1 MVRGCGDMDTRHGKS
16 SCPLGIS
23 GEIVRGWRRREVVV
37 RRLMEMKTDND
48 GFVDTTD
55 DDDDEYKEVEE
66 EESLPRVSD
75 FVRGVPA
82 TKRNG
87 GEWREGFR
95 LFKAVSGIEAKL
107 IACFVPFDVVMD
119 SGGVA
124 QSGLGVM
131 FILVNGDRFW
141 SSWFDDNDDD
151 DDDDDGFC

>member
-1 MVRGCGDMDTRHGKS
+1 MGEEWIRE
-16 SCPLGIS
+16 LGS
-23 GEIVRGWRRREVVV
+23 FGYGG
-37 RRLMEMKTDND
+37 MNND

-87 GEWREGFR
+87 GEWRE
-95 LFKAVSGIEAKL
+95 E
-107 IACFVPFDVVMD
+107 DVVMD